1 MAPNPSRLLVR
12 ASRGSGHRTRFYMNT
27 DAPLRTQLAK
37 LLDWNEA
44 HVPFDRA
51 VDGIPSPARGRA
63 PAEAPHSPWQIL
75 EHIRIAQ
82 HDILDFC
89 VNPSYKE
96 MRWPDDYWPVAAAA
110 PAVEAWEQSVA
121 ACRRDR
127 EALQRLVR
135 NPEVDLFS
143 TIPHGSGQTYL
154 REILLVADHTAY
166 HVGELVLV
174 RRLLGVW
181 PD

>member
-1 MAPNPSRLLVR
+1 MCSRADAARSAAIASATRARPR
-12 ASRGSGHRTRFYMNT
+12 ASSGRGAALT
-27 DAPLRTQLAK
+27 
-37 LLDWNEA
+37 
-44 HVPFDRA
+44 
-51 VDGIPSPARGRA
+51 
-63 PAEAPHSPWQIL
+63 WQIL

-96 MRWPDDYWPVAAAA
+96 MRWPDDYWPVAAAP

-127 EALQRLVR
+127 EALQRLVQ

-154 REILLVADHTAY
+154 REILLVADHTTY